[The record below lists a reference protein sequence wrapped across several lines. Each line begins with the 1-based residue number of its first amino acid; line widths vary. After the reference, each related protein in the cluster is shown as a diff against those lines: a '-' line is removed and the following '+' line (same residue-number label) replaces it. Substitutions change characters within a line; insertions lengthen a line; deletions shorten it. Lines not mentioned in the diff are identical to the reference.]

1 MGSAMSSHRAEWDG
15 NGQTSTTCPCTPGSP
30 AAPAAN
36 EIVGASSA
44 IRKLR
49 ALIAR
54 VGPRESTVL
63 IQGETGTGK
72 ELVARHL
79 HQAGRYPHGPFIP
92 VDCATLHDTLMESQF
107 FGHVRGAFTGADRQ
121 HQGFIRAADGGT
133 LFLDEIGDLNLAMQA
148 KLLRVLQERE
158 VVPLGGVHATPAN
171 VRVLA
176 ATNHDL
182 EQLVRQGRFRED
194 LLFRLNVLIIRTTP
208 LRERCDD
215 VAPLV
220 EHFLRCFAVRYH
232 EPVRRCTPEALAL
245 LECHSWPGNVR
256 ELGNVIERMLV
267 GTRDNPLDA
276 EHVPPSLLRGAGPPA
291 VEKAS
296 ARAREG
302 AGLYSGPPAPAHPP
316 SDGAPRLNGAPHAS
330 DASRPNGT
338 RPPSTGIYAGKLPAI
353 AAAKAPMRL
362 NGAASAGLIPP
373 VTTPLDRVQGQM
385 VLAALREAKGRQGR
399 AARLLGVERHRLYRL
414 IRRYN
419 LHAFAHRHRD
429 LASNGNGNGHGDDRA
444 IASPTALTKQKTRPN
459 GRTSPHAIYA
469 ASIKTVSKV

>member
-15 NGQTSTTCPCTPGSP
+15 NGQSSAACPCTAGLP
-30 AAPAAN
+30 AAPAVN
-36 EIVGASSA
+36 EIVGASST
-44 IRKLR
+44 IRELR
-49 ALIAR
+49 AIIAC

-158 VVPLGGVHATPAN
+158 VVPLGGVHATPVN

-194 LLFRLNVLIIRTTP
+194 LFFRLNVLIIRTTP
-208 LRERCDD
+208 LREHCEDI
-215 VAPLV
+215 APLV
-220 EHFLRCFAVRYH
+220 EYFLRCFAVHYH

-245 LECHSWPGNVR
+245 LEGHSWPGNVR

-267 GTRDNPLDA
+267 GTRDDPLDA
-276 EHVPPSLLRGAGPPA
+276 EHVPPSLRRGAGPPA
-291 VEKAS
+291 VDKAS

-302 AGLYSGPPAPAHPP
+302 AGLSSGPPAPAHPP
-316 SDGAPRLNGAPHAS
+316 SDGAPRSNGAPHAS
-330 DASRPNGT
+330 DALRPNGT
-338 RPPSTGIYAGKLPAI
+338 RPPSTGIYAGERPGL
-353 AAAKAPMRL
+353 AAKAPMRP
-362 NGAASAGLIPP
+362 NGAANAGLIPP
-373 VTTPLDRVQGQM
+373 VAAPLDCVQGQM
-385 VLAALREAKGRQGR
+385 VLAALREAKGRQSR

-414 IRRYN
+414 IHRYN
-419 LHAFAHRHRD
+419 LYAFVHRHQD
-429 LASNGNGNGHGDDRA
+429 PAGNGNGNGHGDGQA
-444 IASPTALTKQKTRPN
+444 ISSAAVPTKQKIRAN
-459 GRTSPHAIYA
+459 GRTSPHAIYV
-469 ASIKTVSKV
+469 ASIKAQSKV